1 MQIKMSKYE
10 MVKIRPLVWSTYAN
24 VTKQLRAKIDVDA
37 LSVSIT
43 RMKMSKNGEVVLLI
57 EKDSKYRLSSEK
69 MCTTASNML
78 RRVPVRLV

>member
-10 MVKIRPLVWSTYAN
+10 IVKIRPLVWSTYAN

-57 EKDSKYRLSSEK
+57 EKDPKQ
-69 MCTTASNML
+69 
-78 RRVPVRLV
+78 